1 MNSTSFPAEDARIC
15 DKPPVSRRWPADRL
29 SGNPGGTT
37 FATSV
42 GGTSHRPS
50 GPLFSDRRDGAVA
63 LTPRPRK
70 AVRERAES
78 PPIVHGM

>member
-1 MNSTSFPAEDARIC
+1 MNSTSSPLRTQEFAY
-15 DKPPVSRRWPADRL
+15 KPPVSRRWPADRL

-63 LTPRPRK
+63 LTPRP
-70 AVRERAES
+70 
-78 PPIVHGM
+78 